1 MLYYKLLMKFKGQL
15 VSLPMYN
22 NLVFW
27 RSLQVS

>member
-1 MLYYKLLMKFKGQL
+1 MKFKGQL